1 MIKRKDGKQM
11 SKTGILT
18 ILGTAGAF
26 IANLFGGWDAALTT
40 LLIFMAI
47 DYLLGL
53 IVAAVFHKSNKSE
66 SGGLDSRAGLKGLL
80 KKGMV
85 LLIVLVA
92 ARLDIMIGSNFIKDG
107 VVIAFVANETI
118 SIIENAGI
126 MGVPIPSVITNAI
139 DILQRKSEKK
149 DDVNA

>member
-1 MIKRKDGKQM
+1 M

-80 KKGMV
+80 KKGMI

-92 ARLDIMIGSNFIKDG
+92 ARLDIVIGSNFIRDG

>member
-1 MIKRKDGKQM
+1 M

>member
-1 MIKRKDGKQM
+1 
-11 SKTGILT
+11 
-18 ILGTAGAF
+18 
-26 IANLFGGWDAALTT
+26 
-40 LLIFMAI
+40 MAI